1 MPVVLIHM
9 LCGRDAETKKHLL
22 QEMTAAV
29 TSSLGVAPESVRVII
44 NELPAEHYGVAG
56 LPIMEF
62 RSRQSG
68 KKTRQKK

>member
-1 MPVVLIHM
+1 MPVVLINM
-9 LCGRDAETKKHLL
+9 LCGRDQDTKKHLMKK
-22 QEMTAAV
+22 MTAAV

-62 RSRQSG
+62 RARQSG